1 MNQIK
6 QLIEQAIA
14 KNLSE
19 EDDRY
24 AAANARQNHPEV
36 KALRDKGYSVYVSKV
51 HSEDPHVIHEIE
63 KDGDEMIVM
72 RHEGDGK
79 YYLRTGAFGT
89 LGKQKFKTLQSA
101 LDKGME
107 LKKTGKYKNISTLY

>member
-1 MNQIK
+1 MQVK
-6 QLIEQAIA
+6 QLVEQAIVKKLA
-14 KNLSE
+14 E

-24 AAANARQNHPEV
+24 AAAHARQNHPEV

-63 KDGDEMIVM
+63 KDGDEMLVM
-72 RHEGDGK
+72 RHEGNGK
-79 YYLRTGAFGT
+79 YYLRTGAFGA
-89 LGKQKFKTLQSA
+89 LGPQKFNTLQGA
-101 LDKGME
+101 LDKGMK